1 MSRTVSGT
9 GRVVQPNIRR
19 AFSDETCRGFP
30 SSYSRPRATG
40 SKIAIARTR
49 KSGTEKDGTFP
60 RLVPQPLFEDFG
72 DVGHPVEI
80 ARADEALSRSR
91 GHCHRQQLQCRDVA
105 HVDQVE
111 AEMR

>member
-1 MSRTVSGT
+1 MVSGT

-19 AFSDETCRGFP
+19 TFSDETCRRFP

-40 SKIAIARTR
+40 SKMPIRRTR
-49 KSGTEKDGTFP
+49 KSGTEIDGTF

-72 DVGHPVEI
+72 YVGHPVEI

-91 GHCHRQQLQCRDVA
+91 GRGHRQQLQSRDVA
-105 HVDQVE
+105 YVDHVE